1 MKGDIN
7 DPKAL
12 IREAY
17 NIEGITASECRS
29 VFLDWAL
36 SLPEELDQKATI
48 ALLLA
53 QYSSEEGAESHP
65 MTQVLQDGLETMTNV
80 RRRGGWRGR
89 RNS

>member
-29 VFLDWAL
+29 IFLDWAL
-36 SLPEELDQKATI
+36 SLPDELDQKATI
-48 ALLLA
+48 ALLI
-53 QYSSEEGAESHP
+53 ERHGAAGHP
-65 MTQVLQDGLETMTNV
+65 MTQVLQDGLQTMSSA

-89 RNS
+89 RDS